1 MRVLGDKIDSLVP
14 GQGGVDEGTLGKI
27 IVPAGTEGVKVNE
40 TIALLLTKGGPLN
53 STYFFAMY
61 IYDNA
66 FKFHDMGY
74 AAAMSWVMFLIILTL
89 SMLVLKY
96 SAAWVHYEGEVKG
109 GGNG

>member
-1 MRVLGDKIDSLVP
+1 MMITIYSIRIFFKKLFITSLISAF
-14 GQGGVDEGTLGKI
+14 QQL
-27 IVPAGTEGVKVNE
+27 

-74 AAAMSWVMFLIILTL
+74 AAAMSWVMFLIILVGVMIYLLGIQRRMTR
-89 SMLVLKY
+89 Y
-96 SAAWVHYEGEVKG
+96 QY
-109 GGNG
+109 